1 MTMVNY
7 DGLAREYAQH
17 RGTLPAVTEAL
28 LEGGSLTRDSRVLE
42 LGCGTGNYIRAIN
55 DAVGCACWG
64 IDRSEDMLGHARL
77 RAGDVAFARGDATQ
91 LDFADGSFD
100 LVFSVD
106 VIHHIDAKA
115 NFYKQAYRVLGP
127 GGRLCT
133 MTHSEELIRVSPLLS
148 RYFPET
154 VPVNIARYPTVDAH
168 REWMTRAGFRE
179 FSKTVVSQPVSVT
192 DSGCYA
198 SKADST
204 LHMIPQDAFERGLTR
219 LERDLASGPITGLR
233 RYLGLWGTK
242 AAAGPGTR
250 APR

>member
-1 MTMVNY
+1 MMMVNY

-28 LEGGSLTRDSRVLE
+28 IEGGSLTRDSQVLE
-42 LGCGTGNYIRAIN
+42 LGCGTGNYIRALEET
-55 DAVGCACWG
+55 VGCASWG
-64 IDRSEDMLGHARL
+64 VDRSEEMLAHARA
-77 RAGDVAFARGDATQ
+77 RAGDVAFMLGDAAR
-91 LDFADGSFD
+91 LGFADNSFD

-115 NFYKQAYRVLGP
+115 DFYKEAYRVLVP

-133 MTHSEELIRVSPLLS
+133 MTDSEELIRNSMVLS

-154 VPVNIARYPTVDAH
+154 VPVNIARYPTVGAH

-179 FSKTVVSQPVSVT
+179 FSEAVVSHPVTVT

-198 SKADST
+198 SKANST
-204 LHMIPQDAFERGLTR
+204 LHMIPADAFERGLMR
-219 LERDLASGPITGLR
+219 LERDLAAGPVTGLR

-242 AAAGPGTR
+242 PMRAAAL
-250 APR
+250 